1 MSADASTPALVIQ
14 TAFLGDVVLT
24 TPLLDALA
32 RRHGP
37 VDVVTTPAA
46 APLLVTHPAVRR
58 VLAYDKRRADRGLPG
73 LLRLARTLR
82 AGGYAIAYLP
92 HRSLR
97 SAALARLAGIPR
109 RVGFHDGWPSLYTGV
124 RRRPA
129 SGHEID
135 RLLALADE
143 RPHHQTAPSLGVT
156 AGDHAAAERL
166 LREAQVAAPFVAIA
180 PGSIW
185 GTKRWPG
192 YAALAERLAGRA
204 AVVAV
209 GGPEDTALGGA
220 IVAAVRA
227 AGGVAVDAC
236 GRLGVREAAALIGR
250 AAVLITNDSAPLHFA
265 AAMGTPVVAVFG
277 PTVPAFGFGPRGP
290 RDVVVER
297 LGLTC
302 RPCSAHGPR
311 FCPLGHH
318 RCMQDI
324 LVEDVMRA
332 IEETGALRR
341 RD

>member
-1 MSADASTPALVIQ
+1 MPADAATSALVIQ

-46 APLLVTHPAVRR
+46 APLLDTHPAVRR
-58 VLAYDKRRADRGLPG
+58 VLVYDKRRADRGLPG
-73 LLRLARTLR
+73 LLRLVGTLR

-166 LREAQVAAPFVAIA
+166 LREAQVAAPVVAIA

-209 GGPEDTALGGA
+209 GGAEDAALGGA

-265 AAMGTPVVAVFG
+265 VAMGTPVVAIFG

-297 LGLTC
+297 VGLAC

-311 FCPLGHH
+311 ICPLGHH
-318 RCMQDI
+318 RCMRDI

>member
-1 MSADASTPALVIQ
+1 VIQ

-24 TPLLDALA
+24 TPLLEALA

-46 APLLVTHPAVRR
+46 APLVATHPAVRR
-58 VLAYDKRRADRGLPG
+58 VIAYDKRRADRGPRG
-73 LLRLARTLR
+73 LVRLARTLR
-82 AGGYAIAYLP
+82 AAGYGIAYLP

-97 SAALARLAGIPR
+97 SAVLALLAGIPR
-109 RVGFHDGWPSLYTGV
+109 RVGFQDGWPSLYTGT
-124 RRRPA
+124 RPRQA
-129 SGHEID
+129 TGHEID

-143 RPHHQTAPSLGVT
+143 RPHHQTAPSLGLT

-166 LREAQVAAPFVAIA
+166 LREARVGTPFVALA

-192 YAALAERLAGRA
+192 YAGLARDLAGRA

-209 GGPEDTALGGA
+209 GGPEDAALGEE
-220 IVAAVRA
+220 IVAAARA
-227 AGGVAVDAC
+227 AGGAAANAC
-236 GRLGVREAAALIGR
+236 GRLALREAAALIER
-250 AAVLITNDSAPLHFA
+250 AAVLVTNDSAPLHVA
-265 AAMGTPVVAVFG
+265 AAVGTPIVAVFG
-277 PTVPAFGFGPRGP
+277 PTVPDFGFGPRGP

-297 LGLTC
+297 LGLAC

-311 FCPLGHH
+311 TCPLGHH

-324 LVEDVMRA
+324 HVEDVLRA
-332 IEETGALRR
+332 IEGTGALRR
-341 RD
+341 RG